1 MMANFEAT
9 LQTLLG
15 NLVSGRCYPLIN
27 NSTTIVCPYITFQEV
42 HAAPYIMV
50 DNSTD
55 PEVKRIQID
64 VWAMTYTAARTLAG
78 QVKAAMQGANFQNV
92 PIMFQD
98 LYEEV
103 SKEFRVMLEY
113 SVWP

>member
-1 MMANFEAT
+1 MANFEAT

-27 NSTTIVCPYITFQEV
+27 QSTTIVSPYITFQEI
-42 HAAPYIMV
+42 HAAQYIEV
-50 DNSTD
+50 DNPTD

-64 VWAMTYTAARTLAG
+64 VWAMTYSAAKTLAG
-78 QVKAAMQGANFQNV
+78 QVKTAMQGASFQNV

-103 SKEFRVMLEY
+103 SKEYRVLLEY
-113 SVWP
+113 SIWP